1 MAEKLKVLVVED
13 DLLNRMFYEAV
24 FSQRD
29 YDVYVVDD
37 GAKVM
42 DAVDA
47 FRPDLVTMD
56 INLPNVSGRRLIRK
70 IRRDPAMRHIPILAI
85 TAYAGKKDAEEI
97 RKAGANGYLSKP
109 LSIDQLLGAVDS
121 LMDPPKAV
129 A

>member
-29 YDVYVVDD
+29 YDVHVVDD

-42 DAVDA
+42 DAVGA

-85 TAYAGKKDAEEI
+85 TAYAGKKDEEEI

>member
-29 YDVYVVDD
+29 YDVHVVDD

-70 IRRDPAMRHIPILAI
+70 IRRDPTTRHVPILAI
-85 TAYAGKKDAEEI
+85 TAYAGKKDEEEI

>member
-29 YDVYVVDD
+29 YDVHVVDD

-42 DAVDA
+42 DAVGA

-70 IRRDPAMRHIPILAI
+70 IRRDPATRHIPILAI